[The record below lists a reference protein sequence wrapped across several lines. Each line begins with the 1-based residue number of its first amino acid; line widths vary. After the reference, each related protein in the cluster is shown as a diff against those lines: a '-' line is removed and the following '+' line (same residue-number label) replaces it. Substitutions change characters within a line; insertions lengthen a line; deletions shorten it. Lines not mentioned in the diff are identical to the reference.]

1 MVLMAQAECLYAG
14 VVAAVQAIVNHHTYS
29 EAGSESVA
37 EKILVYFCASEF
49 SKFGV
54 DFGKHATYGLT
65 VGKEVTVIVQIHGN
79 TEFFLKEGPESHT
92 VAERGKIGEVSA
104 DDSVGIVSRAG
115 ESKADCHWL
124 LVEFGYHLFKS
135 FHHGLETKV
144 KVVGVG
150 GHCYRVDNEIVALH
164 CAEHKVCTSRIES
177 DYNSFVKFIHINVRF
192 KFSFICILCRTR

>member
-65 VGKEVTVIVQIHGN
+65 VGREVRKGPGATPSRN
-79 TEFFLKEGPESHT
+79 EGKLGRYPPT
-92 VAERGKIGEVSA
+92 IPWG
-104 DDSVGIVSRAG
+104 
-115 ESKADCHWL
+115 
-124 LVEFGYHLFKS
+124 
-135 FHHGLETKV
+135 
-144 KVVGVG
+144 
-150 GHCYRVDNEIVALH
+150 
-164 CAEHKVCTSRIES
+164 
-177 DYNSFVKFIHINVRF
+177 
-192 KFSFICILCRTR
+192 